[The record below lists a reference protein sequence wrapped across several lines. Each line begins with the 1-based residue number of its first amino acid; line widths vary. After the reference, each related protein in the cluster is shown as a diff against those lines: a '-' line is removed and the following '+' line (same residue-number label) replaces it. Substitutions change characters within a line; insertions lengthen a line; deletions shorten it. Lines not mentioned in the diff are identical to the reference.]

1 MSIGAKIYVLVVT
14 FIFALLVGYMLS
26 WKMRLNQIDKNI
38 NEMCNTIEQQQMEYN
53 QIRSKYVNEL
63 GGI

>member
-38 NEMCNTIEQQQMEYN
+38 NEMRNTIEQQQMEYN